1 LKKPYSKPML
11 AKASVVLQDVT
22 ALIITTG
29 PPPVLEN
36 GANGGAE
43 PIE

>member
-1 LKKPYSKPML
+1 ML

-29 PPPVLEN
+29 PPPVVED
-36 GANGGAE
+36 GG
-43 PIE
+43 PNPDL